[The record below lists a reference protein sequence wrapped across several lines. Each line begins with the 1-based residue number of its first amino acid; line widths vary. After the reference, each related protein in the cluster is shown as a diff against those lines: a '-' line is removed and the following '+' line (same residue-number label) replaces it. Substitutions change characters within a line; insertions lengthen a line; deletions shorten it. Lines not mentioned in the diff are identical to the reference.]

1 MVGHVAAVHLARLR
15 RARSDGGIG
24 DAERGS
30 RERRRSDN
38 KLQPDPSAADD
49 DHRHYH
55 NAYNPHD
62 DDHPDS
68 HVDYANPDIEHANTH
83 HADAGGR
90 HLAVERKQ

>member
-15 RARSDGGIG
+15 CARSDGGIG
-24 DAERGS
+24 DSERGS
-30 RERRRSDN
+30 RERRGNGLQPDPHYAAGDDE
-38 KLQPDPSAADD
+38 LQPDPSAA
-49 DHRHYH
+49 
-55 NAYNPHD
+55 ND